1 MSIPPQF
8 RTVVHDQNTA
18 DDQAVRRPARTV
30 EAQPRSLPDRATR
43 KSTALLVSDPAG
55 AGWFKAEPAN
65 LWIRLLAHLRA
76 SNLDRQLASGLAPES
91 SRTMA
96 ARAETLV
103 SRPWRQSL
111 AENWQELSER
121 AVGRPAIPTGRAPL
135 CRDRIIG
142 ADRHIREMV
151 RALSSPL
158 PVPAQGVAMASWLL
172 TDGAG
177 PLYNRK
183 CATDLSVA
191 LGRVVELLD
200 PTTALSQQG

>member
-1 MSIPPQF
+1 MSIHPQF
-8 RTVVHDQNTA
+8 QAVVHDQNTS
-18 DDQAVRRPARTV
+18 DDQAVRRPDRAV
-30 EAQPRSLPDRATR
+30 EAQLRSLPERTNR
-43 KSTALLVSDPAG
+43 RSTGLVVDDPAR

-65 LWIRLLAHLRA
+65 GWIRLLARLRA
-76 SNLDRQLASGLAPES
+76 SSLDRQLASGLAPES

-96 ARAETLV
+96 ARAEMLV

-111 AENWQELSER
+111 AENWRELSER
-121 AVGRPAIPTGRAPL
+121 AVGKPALLTGRAPL

-151 RALSSPL
+151 RALSTPL
-158 PVPAQGVAMASWLL
+158 PVPAQGVAMASCLL

-183 CATDLSVA
+183 CAMDLSGA

-200 PTTALSQQG
+200 PTTALSYQG

>member
-1 MSIPPQF
+1 L
-8 RTVVHDQNTA
+8 
-18 DDQAVRRPARTV
+18 
-30 EAQPRSLPDRATR
+30 EAQPPSLLNRANR
-43 KSTALLVSDPAG
+43 RSTALLVDDPAG

-65 LWIRLLAHLRA
+65 VWIRLSAHLRA
-76 SNLDRQLASGLAPES
+76 SSLDRQLASGLAPES

-96 ARAETLV
+96 ARAEMLV
-103 SRPWRQSL
+103 SRPRRQSL
-111 AENWQELSER
+111 AENWRDLSER
-121 AVGRPAIPTGRAPL
+121 AAGKPAVLTGCAPL

-142 ADRHIREMV
+142 ADSHIREMV
-151 RALSSPL
+151 RALSTPL

-183 CATDLSVA
+183 CAMDLSGA

-200 PTTALSQQG
+200 PTRALSHQG